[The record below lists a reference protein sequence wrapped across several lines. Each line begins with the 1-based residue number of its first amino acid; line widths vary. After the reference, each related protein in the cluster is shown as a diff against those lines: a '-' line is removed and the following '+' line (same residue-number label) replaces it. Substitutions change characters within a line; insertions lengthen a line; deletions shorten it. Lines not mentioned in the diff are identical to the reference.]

1 MARETRGSVARQGIL
16 LSFVLVMLLS
26 VTSSSVLAQ
35 SPVENQPSSENQ
47 TMYLWGDASL
57 ANGNCLIHFSSDD
70 STDVGYGEVEETE
83 NIDFSC
89 PLDQALLND
98 MYLDPEGS
106 ITLQL
111 GFLIQ
116 SSETSGGDELLL
128 SLQRDAEV
136 LAQQEFTFDTYSNEQ
151 ITWQIQVSENMT
163 FWEQGSTPQLKI
175 QFNKPGPTALECL
188 NPQKALAGCD
198 PKFRLYYSD
207 NTEGMEVEGMFPI
220 INESDPAAIN
230 PNGPG
235 SDDDASAMAVGDG
248 SLPVFLFAG
257 WIFPVVFLVGYVST
271 KQRDRFHL
279 DLDLNEPEEILEGE
293 STSDGDTL
301 VDSYSARVITL
312 SALYVA
318 QGVPW
323 GFITVTM
330 VTFLAAEGADAG
342 DLAFLL
348 TLGTLPWS
356 FKFLWGPVIDRFQI
370 PELGRRRPWILVA
383 QTGMVVLLITMLLVP
398 DLTNNIS
405 LLGGL
410 FFVYNVF
417 TALQDVSTD
426 ALAVDV
432 LQSHEFERV
441 NSYMFTAK
449 SLGGVIG
456 GAGLGTI
463 IGTVGIRGA
472 FLIQI
477 PILLVIM
484 MVPLFMRERPGEKRF
499 PWDEGGAIM
508 AEDEAG
514 LPSVGGTDFGVT
526 PDAVLEDQSHDD
538 ADGARNFGVILGNI
552 KTAFSVRS
560 AQLGIVVSLVIS
572 LAFILIPIL
581 PLLFLQEL
589 GWSQEEFNATKGG
602 IILVVTMLGAMAGGE
617 LGRRFGGKTMLMFA
631 ALGASL
637 TTLTWGMFD
646 SMWSEGWFMMLV
658 WMIHTF
664 LWSIVSICAYS
675 LMMRVTWA
683 EVGGTQFTG
692 YMAMM
697 NLSAII
703 GYQLAPIFAARYDYQ
718 TIFYIA
724 AMLETFVILAALFI
738 DPSETRR
745 TLGQDP
751 LVVE

>member
-1 MARETRGSVARQGIL
+1 MRPVHFVLILVLLTSLTGCLGDGGSSDQMPGTYVVESQLTLIEVEAKSDYYQDGETMSWSVESGPFIDAIEGAGGNVVGVLFALSYGEDESSGGPVCTGGEANQPDIIAGSVTKGEWALSDAGENPGSHDVNLTWYNQSL
-16 LSFVLVMLLS
+16 LSGVIEGVTEGEIEAQLAFGEEALGSYELSLTVEAEAFNGVLCSNNDEGEEVAS
-26 VTSSSVLAQ
+26 VVSLQVLDFTILNEGGEEVSVLA
-35 SPVENQPSSENQ
+35 V
-47 TMYLWGDASL
+47 G
-57 ANGNCLIHFSSDD
+57 DD
-70 STDVGYGEVEETE
+70 SL
-83 NIDFSC
+83 
-89 PLDQALLND
+89 PL
-98 MYLDPEGS
+98 
-106 ITLQL
+106 
-111 GFLIQ
+111 F
-116 SSETSGGDELLL
+116 
-128 SLQRDAEV
+128 
-136 LAQQEFTFDTYSNEQ
+136 
-151 ITWQIQVSENMT
+151 
-163 FWEQGSTPQLKI
+163 
-175 QFNKPGPTALECL
+175 
-188 NPQKALAGCD
+188 
-198 PKFRLYYSD
+198 
-207 NTEGMEVEGMFPI
+207 MF
-220 INESDPAAIN
+220 AA
-230 PNGPG
+230 
-235 SDDDASAMAVGDG
+235 
-248 SLPVFLFAG
+248 
-257 WIFPVVFLVGYVST
+257 WIFSVVFLVGYVST
-271 KQRDRFHL
+271 QQRERFHL
-279 DLDLNEPEEILEGE
+279 DIDFGELDTEVVDGE
-293 STSDGDTL
+293 STSDGETL
-301 VDSYSARVITL
+301 VDSYRARVITL

-342 DLAFLL
+342 DLAYLL

-356 FKFLWGPVIDRFQI
+356 FKFLWGPIIDRFQM
-370 PELGRRRPWILVA
+370 PKFGRRRPWILIA
-383 QTGMVVLLITMLLVP
+383 QTGMVALLVTMLLVP

-405 LLGGL
+405 LLGAL

-449 SLGGVIG
+449 SLGGIIG

-463 IGTVGIRGA
+463 IGIVGIRGA

-477 PILLVIM
+477 PILIVIM

-499 PWDEGGAIM
+499 PWDEG
-508 AEDEAG
+508 
-514 LPSVGGTDFGVT
+514 
-526 PDAVLEDQSHDD
+526 DAVEMADQPEDLDED
-538 ADGARNFGVILGNI
+538 VRGFAVILGNI

-560 AQLGIVVSLVIS
+560 AQLGIAVSLMIS

-617 LGRRFGGKTMLMFA
+617 LGRRFGGKSMLMYA
-631 ALGASL
+631 ALSASL
-637 TTLTWGMFD
+637 TTLAWGTFD
-646 SMWSEGWFMMLV
+646 NMWSEGWFMMLV
-658 WMIHTF
+658 WLVHTF
-664 LWSIVSICAYS
+664 LWAIVSICAYS

-703 GYQLAPIFAARYDYQ
+703 GYQLAPIFAERYNYQ

-724 AMLETFVILAALFI
+724 AVLETFVVLAALFI
-738 DPSETRR
+738 DPEETDR
-745 TLGQDP
+745 TLNTA
-751 LVVE
+751 V

>member
-1 MARETRGSVARQGIL
+1 MNNLEGQQANPSLMRPAHL
-16 LSFVLVMLLS
+16 LLMLV
-26 VTSSSVLAQ
+26 VLAPLTGCLGGADGG
-35 SPVENQPSSENQ
+35 SETTGTYIVESSMTVVEVESKSTYYQ
-47 TMYLWGDASL
+47 DGGTVEWSVDSSAFTDAIEAAGGNVVGVLFSL
-57 ANGNCLIHFSSDD
+57 S
-70 STDVGYGEVEETE
+70 YGE
-83 NIDFSC
+83 D
-89 PLDQALLND
+89 
-98 MYLDPEGS
+98 
-106 ITLQL
+106 
-111 GFLIQ
+111 
-116 SSETSGGDELLL
+116 ETSGGPVCTGGEANAPDTISGGATKGEWTLSESGENPGSHDVNLTWHNASLL
-128 SLQRDAEV
+128 SGVIEGLTKSEIEAQLAFGEEARGAYNLAVTVDADAFNGALCSHNDDGEEV
-136 LAQQEFTFDTYSNEQ
+136 ATVVSLLVLDFTILNEDG
-151 ITWQIQVSENMT
+151 E
-163 FWEQGSTPQLKI
+163 E
-175 QFNKPGPTALECL
+175 
-188 NPQKALAGCD
+188 
-198 PKFRLYYSD
+198 
-207 NTEGMEVEGMFPI
+207 
-220 INESDPAAIN
+220 AAT
-230 PNGPG
+230 
-235 SDDDASAMAVGDG
+235 MAVGDG
-248 SLPVFLFAG
+248 SLPLFLFAG
-257 WIFPVVFLVGYVST
+257 WIFPVVGLIAYVST

-279 DLDLNEPEEILEGE
+279 DLDFSEPDGEVVEGE
-293 STSDGDTL
+293 STSDGETL
-301 VDSYSARVITL
+301 VDSYRARVITL

-342 DLAFLL
+342 DLAYLL

-356 FKFLWGPVIDRFQI
+356 FKFLWGPIIDRFQM
-370 PELGRRRPWILVA
+370 PKLGRRRPWILIA
-383 QTGMVVLLITMLLVP
+383 QTGMIALLVTMLMVP

-405 LLGGL
+405 LLGAL

-432 LQSHEFERV
+432 LQPHEFERV

-449 SLGGVIG
+449 SLGGIVG

-463 IGTVGIRGA
+463 IGIVGIKGA

-477 PILLVIM
+477 PILVLIM

-499 PWDEGGAIM
+499 PWDES
-508 AEDEAG
+508 EDVE
-514 LPSVGGTDFGVT
+514 V
-526 PDAVLEDQSHDD
+526 DD
-538 ADGARNFGVILGNI
+538 KPKENEESRDMFDILNNI
-552 KTAFSVRS
+552 KIAFSVRS
-560 AQLGIVVSLVIS
+560 AQLGVVVSLVIS

-617 LGRRFGGKTMLMFA
+617 LGRRFGGKSMLMFA

-637 TTLTWGMFD
+637 TTLTWGLMD
-646 SMWSEGWFMMLV
+646 SMWGEGWFMMLV
-658 WMIHTF
+658 WIIHTF
-664 LWSIVSICAYS
+664 LWAIVSICAYS

-703 GYQLAPIFAARYDYQ
+703 GYQLAPIFAERYNYQ

-724 AMLETFVILAALFI
+724 AVLETFVILAALFI
-738 DPSETRR
+738 DPEETDRKLNS
-745 TLGQDP
+745 TVSTVQ
-751 LVVE
+751 

>member
-1 MARETRGSVARQGIL
+1 MRPVHLLLMLVVFASVSGCLGGGGGDSESTGTYTVESTITAVELEAKSANYQDGETVEWNVDSSAFSETIEAAGGNVVG
-16 LSFVLVMLLS
+16 VLF
-26 VTSSSVLAQ
+26 
-35 SPVENQPSSENQ
+35 
-47 TMYLWGDASL
+47 SL
-57 ANGNCLIHFSSDD
+57 
-70 STDVGYGEVEETE
+70 TYGE
-83 NIDFSC
+83 D
-89 PLDQALLND
+89 
-98 MYLDPEGS
+98 
-106 ITLQL
+106 
-111 GFLIQ
+111 
-116 SSETSGGDELLL
+116 ETSGGPICTGGEANAPDTITGVATKGEWTLSEADQNPGSHDVNLTWYNASLL
-128 SLQRDAEV
+128 SDVIEGLTKSEIEAQLAFGEEALGTYNVAVTVDAEAFNGALCSNNDEGEEVSTVVSLLV
-136 LAQQEFTFDTYSNEQ
+136 LDFAILNEDG
-151 ITWQIQVSENMT
+151 E
-163 FWEQGSTPQLKI
+163 E
-175 QFNKPGPTALECL
+175 TAGL
-188 NPQKALAGCD
+188 
-198 PKFRLYYSD
+198 
-207 NTEGMEVEGMFPI
+207 
-220 INESDPAAIN
+220 
-230 PNGPG
+230 
-235 SDDDASAMAVGDG
+235 AVGDG

-257 WIFPVVFLVGYVST
+257 WIFPVLFLVGYVST

-279 DLDLNEPEEILEGE
+279 DLDFGEPETEVVEGE
-293 STSDGDTL
+293 STSDGETL
-301 VDSYSARVITL
+301 VDSYRARVITL

-342 DLAFLL
+342 DLAYLL

-356 FKFLWGPVIDRFQI
+356 FKFLWGPIIDRFQI
-370 PELGRRRPWILVA
+370 PELGRRRPWILIA
-383 QTGMVVLLITMLLVP
+383 QTGMVALLITMLMVP
-398 DLTNNIS
+398 DLTDNIS
-405 LLGGL
+405 LLGAL

-463 IGTVGIRGA
+463 IGTVGITGA

-477 PILLVIM
+477 PILVLIM

-499 PWDEGGAIM
+499 PWDE
-508 AEDEAG
+508 AEVVEKEEMPDEEG
-514 LPSVGGTDFGVT
+514 QEVRDF
-526 PDAVLEDQSHDD
+526 A
-538 ADGARNFGVILGNI
+538 VILNNI
-552 KTAFSVRS
+552 RTAFSVRS

-602 IILVVTMLGAMAGGE
+602 IILIVTMFGAMAGGE
-617 LGRRFGGKTMLMFA
+617 LGRRLGGKSMLMFA

-637 TTLTWGMFD
+637 TTLTWGMLD
-646 SMWSEGWFMMLV
+646 SMWGEGWFMMLV
-658 WMIHTF
+658 WIIHTF
-664 LWSIVSICAYS
+664 LWAIVSICAYS

-724 AMLETFVILAALFI
+724 AVLETFVILAALLI
-738 DPSETRR
+738 DPEETDR
-745 TLGQDP
+745 TLNP
-751 LVVE
+751 A

>member
-1 MARETRGSVARQGIL
+1 VG
-16 LSFVLVMLLS
+16 VLF
-26 VTSSSVLAQ
+26 
-35 SPVENQPSSENQ
+35 
-47 TMYLWGDASL
+47 SL
-57 ANGNCLIHFSSDD
+57 
-70 STDVGYGEVEETE
+70 TYGE
-83 NIDFSC
+83 D
-89 PLDQALLND
+89 
-98 MYLDPEGS
+98 
-106 ITLQL
+106 
-111 GFLIQ
+111 
-116 SSETSGGDELLL
+116 ETSGGPLCTGGEANAPDTITGGATKGEWTLSGSGENPGSHDVNLTWHNTSLL
-128 SLQRDAEV
+128 SGVIEGMTKSEIESQLAFGEEALGTYNLAVTVDAEAFNGALCTHNDDGEEVATVVSLLV
-136 LAQQEFTFDTYSNEQ
+136 LDFTVLD
-151 ITWQIQVSENMT
+151 ENG
-163 FWEQGSTPQLKI
+163 E
-175 QFNKPGPTALECL
+175 AL
-188 NPQKALAGCD
+188 
-198 PKFRLYYSD
+198 
-207 NTEGMEVEGMFPI
+207 T
-220 INESDPAAIN
+220 
-230 PNGPG
+230 
-235 SDDDASAMAVGDG
+235 AMAVGDG
-248 SLPVFLFAG
+248 SLPVILFAA
-257 WIFPVVFLVGYVST
+257 WIFPVVFLVGYIAT
-271 KQRDRFHL
+271 RQRDRFHL
-279 DLDLNEPEEILEGE
+279 DLDFSEPETEVIEGE
-293 STSDGDTL
+293 STSDGETL
-301 VDSYSARVITL
+301 VDSYRARVITL

-342 DLAFLL
+342 DLAYLL

-356 FKFLWGPVIDRFQI
+356 FKFLWGPIIDRFQI
-370 PELGRRRPWILVA
+370 PELGRRRPWILIA
-383 QTGMVVLLITMLLVP
+383 QTGMVALLVTMLMVP

-405 LLGGL
+405 LLGAL

-449 SLGGVIG
+449 SLGGIIG

-463 IGTVGIRGA
+463 IGVVGIRGA

-477 PILLVIM
+477 PILVAIM

-499 PWDEGGAIM
+499 PWDNVASSGNTTPLSNLT
-508 AEDEAG
+508 AEEDKEE
-514 LPSVGGTDFGVT
+514 VRDF
-526 PDAVLEDQSHDD
+526 A
-538 ADGARNFGVILGNI
+538 VILSNI

-589 GWSQEEFNATKGG
+589 GWTQEEFNATKGG

-617 LGRRFGGKTMLMFA
+617 LGRRFGGKSMLMFA
-631 ALGASL
+631 ALSASL
-637 TTLTWGMFD
+637 TTLTWGMLD
-646 SMWSEGWFMMLV
+646 SMWGEGWFMMLV
-658 WMIHTF
+658 WIIHTF
-664 LWSIVSICAYS
+664 LWAIVSICAYS

-724 AMLETFVILAALFI
+724 AVLETFVILAALFI
-738 DPSETRR
+738 DPEETDR
-745 TLGQDP
+745 TLNTVD
-751 LVVE
+751 

>member
-1 MARETRGSVARQGIL
+1 MDPQIMRPVH
-16 LSFVLVMLLS
+16 FVLILVLL
-26 VTSSSVLAQ
+26 TSLSGCL
-35 SPVENQPSSENQ
+35 
-47 TMYLWGDASL
+47 GD
-57 ANGNCLIHFSSDD
+57 GGSSDQMPGTYVVESQLTLIEIEAKSD
-70 STDVGYGEVEETE
+70 YYQDGETMLWSV
-83 NIDFSC
+83 
-89 PLDQALLND
+89 
-98 MYLDPEGS
+98 
-106 ITLQL
+106 
-111 GFLIQ
+111 
-116 SSETSGGDELLL
+116 
-128 SLQRDAEV
+128 
-136 LAQQEFTFDTYSNEQ
+136 
-151 ITWQIQVSENMT
+151 
-163 FWEQGSTPQLKI
+163 
-175 QFNKPGPTALECL
+175 
-188 NPQKALAGCD
+188 
-198 PKFRLYYSD
+198 
-207 NTEGMEVEGMFPI
+207 
-220 INESDPAAIN
+220 ESDPFIDAIEGAGGN
-230 PNGPG
+230 VVGVLFSLSYGEDESSGGPVCTGGEANQPDTIAGSVTKGEWALSDAGENPG
-235 SDDDASAMAVGDG
+235 SHDVNLTWYNQSLLSGVIEGVTESEIEAQLAFGEEALGSYELSLNVDVEAFNGVFCSNNDEGEEVASVVSLQVLDFTILNEDGEEASELAVGAD
-248 SLPVFLFAG
+248 SLPLFMFAA
-257 WIFPVVFLVGYVST
+257 WIFLMVFLVGYVST
-271 KQRDRFHL
+271 QQRERFHL
-279 DLDLNEPEEILEGE
+279 DIDFSELDTEVVDGE
-293 STSDGDTL
+293 STSDGETL
-301 VDSYSARVITL
+301 VDSYRARVITL

-342 DLAFLL
+342 DLAYLL

-356 FKFLWGPVIDRFQI
+356 FKFLWGPIIDRFQI
-370 PELGRRRPWILVA
+370 PEFGRRRPWILIA
-383 QTGMVVLLITMLLVP
+383 QTGMVALLVIMLLVP

-405 LLGGL
+405 LLGAL

-449 SLGGVIG
+449 SLGGIIG

-463 IGTVGIRGA
+463 IGIVGIRGA

-477 PILLVIM
+477 PILIVIM

-499 PWDEGGAIM
+499 PWDEG
-508 AEDEAG
+508 
-514 LPSVGGTDFGVT
+514 
-526 PDAVLEDQSHDD
+526 DAVEMDDEPEDLDENVRGF
-538 ADGARNFGVILGNI
+538 AVIWGNI

-560 AQLGIVVSLVIS
+560 AQLGIAVSLMIS

-617 LGRRFGGKTMLMFA
+617 LGRRFGGKSMLMYA
-631 ALGASL
+631 ALSASL
-637 TTLTWGMFD
+637 TTLAWGTFD
-646 SMWSEGWFMMLV
+646 NMWSEGWFMMVV
-658 WMIHTF
+658 WLIHTF
-664 LWSIVSICAYS
+664 LWAIVSICAYS

-703 GYQLAPIFAARYDYQ
+703 GYQLAPIFAERYNYQ

-724 AMLETFVILAALFI
+724 AVLETFVVLAALFI
-738 DPSETRR
+738 DPEETDR
-745 TLGQDP
+745 TLNTA
-751 LVVE
+751 V

>member
-1 MARETRGSVARQGIL
+1 MRPVHLLLMLVVFASVSGCLGGGGGGSESTGTYTVESTITIVELEAKSANYQDGETVEWNVDSSGFSETIEAAGGNVVGVL
-16 LSFVLVMLLS
+16 LSL
-26 VTSSSVLAQ
+26 T
-35 SPVENQPSSENQ
+35 
-47 TMYLWGDASL
+47 
-57 ANGNCLIHFSSDD
+57 
-70 STDVGYGEVEETE
+70 YGE
-83 NIDFSC
+83 D
-89 PLDQALLND
+89 
-98 MYLDPEGS
+98 
-106 ITLQL
+106 
-111 GFLIQ
+111 
-116 SSETSGGDELLL
+116 ETSGGPLCTGGEANAPDTITGVATKGEWTLSESDQNPGSHDVNLTWYNASLL
-128 SLQRDAEV
+128 SGVIEGLTESEIEAQLAFGEEALGTYDLAVTVDAEAFNGALCSNNDEGEEVSTVVSLLV
-136 LAQQEFTFDTYSNEQ
+136 LDFAILNEDG
-151 ITWQIQVSENMT
+151 E
-163 FWEQGSTPQLKI
+163 EAA
-175 QFNKPGPTALECL
+175 AL
-188 NPQKALAGCD
+188 
-198 PKFRLYYSD
+198 
-207 NTEGMEVEGMFPI
+207 
-220 INESDPAAIN
+220 
-230 PNGPG
+230 
-235 SDDDASAMAVGDG
+235 AVGDG

-257 WIFPVVFLVGYVST
+257 WIFPVLFLVGYVST

-279 DLDLNEPEEILEGE
+279 DLDFGEPETEVVEGE
-293 STSDGDTL
+293 STSDGETL
-301 VDSYSARVITL
+301 VDSYRARVITL

-342 DLAFLL
+342 DLAYLL

-356 FKFLWGPVIDRFQI
+356 FKFLWGPIIDRFQI
-370 PELGRRRPWILVA
+370 PELGRRRPWILIA
-383 QTGMVVLLITMLLVP
+383 QTGMVALLITMLMVP
-398 DLTNNIS
+398 DLTDNIS
-405 LLGGL
+405 LLGAL

-463 IGTVGIRGA
+463 IGTVGIKGA

-477 PILLVIM
+477 PILVIIM

-499 PWDEGGAIM
+499 PWDE
-508 AEDEAG
+508 AEVVEKEDKPDEEG
-514 LPSVGGTDFGVT
+514 QEVRDF
-526 PDAVLEDQSHDD
+526 A
-538 ADGARNFGVILGNI
+538 VILSNI
-552 KTAFSVRS
+552 RTAFSVRS

-602 IILVVTMLGAMAGGE
+602 IILIVTMLGAMAGGE
-617 LGRRFGGKTMLMFA
+617 LGRRFGGKSMLMFA

-637 TTLTWGMFD
+637 TTLTWGMLD
-646 SMWSEGWFMMLV
+646 SMWGEGWFMMLV
-658 WMIHTF
+658 WIIHTF
-664 LWSIVSICAYS
+664 LWAIVSICAYS

-703 GYQLAPIFAARYDYQ
+703 GYQLAPIFAAQYDYQ

-724 AMLETFVILAALFI
+724 AVLETFVILAALLI
-738 DPSETRR
+738 DPEETDR
-745 TLGQDP
+745 TLNATT
-751 LVVE
+751 

>member
-1 MARETRGSVARQGIL
+1 MNNLEGQQANPSLMRPTHL
-16 LSFVLVMLLS
+16 LLMLV
-26 VTSSSVLAQ
+26 VLAPLTGCLGGVDGG
-35 SPVENQPSSENQ
+35 SETTGTYIVESSMTVVEVEAKSAYYQ
-47 TMYLWGDASL
+47 DGGTVEWSVDSSAFTDAIEAAGGNVVGVLFSL
-57 ANGNCLIHFSSDD
+57 S
-70 STDVGYGEVEETE
+70 YGE
-83 NIDFSC
+83 D
-89 PLDQALLND
+89 
-98 MYLDPEGS
+98 
-106 ITLQL
+106 
-111 GFLIQ
+111 
-116 SSETSGGDELLL
+116 ETSGGPVCTGGEANAPDTISGGATKGEWTLSESGENPGSHDVNLTWHNASLL
-128 SLQRDAEV
+128 SGVIEGLTKSEIEAQLAFGEEARGAYNLAVTVDADAFNGALCSHNDDGEEV
-136 LAQQEFTFDTYSNEQ
+136 ATVVSLFVLDFTILNEDG
-151 ITWQIQVSENMT
+151 E
-163 FWEQGSTPQLKI
+163 E
-175 QFNKPGPTALECL
+175 
-188 NPQKALAGCD
+188 
-198 PKFRLYYSD
+198 
-207 NTEGMEVEGMFPI
+207 
-220 INESDPAAIN
+220 AAT
-230 PNGPG
+230 
-235 SDDDASAMAVGDG
+235 MAVGDG
-248 SLPVFLFAG
+248 SLPLFLFAA
-257 WIFPVVFLVGYVST
+257 WIFPVVGLIAYVST

-279 DLDLNEPEEILEGE
+279 DLDFSEPDGEVVEGE
-293 STSDGDTL
+293 STSDGETL
-301 VDSYSARVITL
+301 VDSYRARVITL

-342 DLAFLL
+342 DLAYLL

-356 FKFLWGPVIDRFQI
+356 FKFLWGPIIDRFQM
-370 PELGRRRPWILVA
+370 PKLGRRRPWILIA
-383 QTGMVVLLITMLLVP
+383 QTGMIALLVTMLMVP

-405 LLGGL
+405 LLGAL

-432 LQSHEFERV
+432 LQPHEFERV

-449 SLGGVIG
+449 SLGGIVG

-463 IGTVGIRGA
+463 IGIVGIKGA

-477 PILLVIM
+477 PILVLIM

-499 PWDEGGAIM
+499 PWDES
-508 AEDEAG
+508 EDVE
-514 LPSVGGTDFGVT
+514 V
-526 PDAVLEDQSHDD
+526 DD
-538 ADGARNFGVILGNI
+538 KPKENEESRDMFDILNNI
-552 KTAFSVRS
+552 KIAFSVRS
-560 AQLGIVVSLVIS
+560 AQLGVVVSLVIS

-617 LGRRFGGKTMLMFA
+617 LGRRFGGKSMLMFA

-637 TTLTWGMFD
+637 TTLTWGLMD
-646 SMWSEGWFMMLV
+646 SMWGEGWFMMLV
-658 WMIHTF
+658 WIIHTF
-664 LWSIVSICAYS
+664 LWAIVSICAYS

-703 GYQLAPIFAARYDYQ
+703 GYQLAPIFAERYNYQ

-724 AMLETFVILAALFI
+724 AVLETFVILAALFI
-738 DPSETRR
+738 DPEETDRKLNP
-745 TLGQDP
+745 TVSTVQ
-751 LVVE
+751 

>member
-1 MARETRGSVARQGIL
+1 MRPVHFVLMLVVLTSLSGCLGGEASSSEATGTYVVESTMTPIEVEAKSAYYEDGQAVNWMVESGTVADAIEAAGGNVVGVLFSLSYGEDESSGGPVCTGGEADAPDTITGTSTKGEWSLSASGENPGSHDVNLTWHNQSL
-16 LSFVLVMLLS
+16 LSGVIEGLTKGDIESQLAFGEDALGTYDLS
-26 VTSSSVLAQ
+26 VTVNAEAFSGALCSNNDGGEEVATVVSLLVLDFTILN
-35 SPVENQPSSENQ
+35 EDGEE
-47 TMYLWGDASL
+47 AS
-57 ANGNCLIHFSSDD
+57 
-70 STDVGYGEVEETE
+70 
-83 NIDFSC
+83 
-89 PLDQALLND
+89 
-98 MYLDPEGS
+98 
-106 ITLQL
+106 
-111 GFLIQ
+111 
-116 SSETSGGDELLL
+116 
-128 SLQRDAEV
+128 
-136 LAQQEFTFDTYSNEQ
+136 
-151 ITWQIQVSENMT
+151 
-163 FWEQGSTPQLKI
+163 
-175 QFNKPGPTALECL
+175 
-188 NPQKALAGCD
+188 ALA
-198 PKFRLYYSD
+198 
-207 NTEGMEVEGMFPI
+207 V
-220 INESDPAAIN
+220 
-230 PNGPG
+230 G
-235 SDDDASAMAVGDG
+235 SG
-248 SLPVFLFAG
+248 SLPLFVFAA
-257 WIFPVVFLVGYVST
+257 WIFPVVGLIGYVST

-279 DLDLNEPEEILEGE
+279 DLDFGEPETEAAEGE
-293 STSDGDTL
+293 STSDGETL
-301 VDSYSARVITL
+301 VDSYRARVITL

-342 DLAFLL
+342 DLAYLL

-356 FKFLWGPVIDRFQI
+356 FKFLWGPIIDRFQL
-370 PELGRRRPWILVA
+370 PNLGRRRPWILIA
-383 QTGMVVLLITMLLVP
+383 QTGMIALLVTMLLIP

-463 IGTVGIRGA
+463 IGIVGIRGA

-477 PILLVIM
+477 PILVVIM

-499 PWDEGGAIM
+499 PWDEGEAVEV
-508 AEDEAG
+508 AEDSEMNDEE
-514 LPSVGGTDFGVT
+514 VRDFAT
-526 PDAVLEDQSHDD
+526 
-538 ADGARNFGVILGNI
+538 ILGNI
-552 KTAFSVRS
+552 RTAFSVRS
-560 AQLGIVVSLVIS
+560 AQLGIAVSLVIS

-617 LGRRFGGKTMLMFA
+617 LGRRFGGKSMLMYA
-631 ALGASL
+631 ALSASL
-637 TTLTWGMFD
+637 TTLVWGTFD
-646 SMWSEGWFMMLV
+646 NLWSEGWFMMLV
-658 WMIHTF
+658 WIVHTF
-664 LWSIVSICAYS
+664 LWAIVSICAYS

-703 GYQLAPIFAARYDYQ
+703 GYQLAPIFAERYNYQ

-724 AMLETFVILAALFI
+724 AVLETFVVLAALFI
-738 DPSETRR
+738 DPEETDR
-745 TLGQDP
+745 TLNGS
-751 LVVE
+751 V

>member
-1 MARETRGSVARQGIL
+1 MNNLEGEQGNPSSMRPVHL
-16 LSFVLVMLLS
+16 LLMLV
-26 VTSSSVLAQ
+26 VLA
-35 SPVENQPSSENQ
+35 SVSGCLGGGE
-47 TMYLWGDASL
+47 GDAESTGSYTVESSMTSIELEAKSADYQDEATVEWSVDSSAFSEAIDAAGGNVVGVLFSL
-57 ANGNCLIHFSSDD
+57 
-70 STDVGYGEVEETE
+70 TYGE
-83 NIDFSC
+83 D
-89 PLDQALLND
+89 
-98 MYLDPEGS
+98 
-106 ITLQL
+106 
-111 GFLIQ
+111 
-116 SSETSGGDELLL
+116 ETSGGPLCTGGEANAPDTITGGATKGEWTLSGSGENPGSHDVNLTWHNASLL
-128 SLQRDAEV
+128 SGVIEGMTKSEIESQLAFGEEALGAYNLAVTVDAEAFDGALCSHNDDGEEVATVVSLLV
-136 LAQQEFTFDTYSNEQ
+136 LDFTVLDEDG
-151 ITWQIQVSENMT
+151 E
-163 FWEQGSTPQLKI
+163 
-175 QFNKPGPTALECL
+175 AL
-188 NPQKALAGCD
+188 
-198 PKFRLYYSD
+198 
-207 NTEGMEVEGMFPI
+207 TT
-220 INESDPAAIN
+220 
-230 PNGPG
+230 
-235 SDDDASAMAVGDG
+235 MAVGDG
-248 SLPVFLFAG
+248 SLPLVLFVG
-257 WIFPVVFLVGYVST
+257 WIFPVVFLVGYIST
-271 KQRDRFHL
+271 RQRERFHL
-279 DLDLNEPEEILEGE
+279 DLDFSEPETEVVEGE
-293 STSDGDTL
+293 STSDGETL
-301 VDSYSARVITL
+301 VDSYRARVITL

-342 DLAFLL
+342 DLAYLL

-356 FKFLWGPVIDRFQI
+356 FKFLWGPIIDRFQI
-370 PELGRRRPWILVA
+370 PELGRRRPWILIA
-383 QTGMVVLLITMLLVP
+383 QTGMVALLVTMLMVP

-405 LLGGL
+405 LLGAL

-449 SLGGVIG
+449 SLGGIIG

-463 IGTVGIRGA
+463 IGVVGIRGA

-477 PILLVIM
+477 PILVAIM

-499 PWDEGGAIM
+499 PWDDTVAATKVDK
-508 AEDEAG
+508 AEE
-514 LPSVGGTDFGVT
+514 SQEQRDFK
-526 PDAVLEDQSHDD
+526 
-538 ADGARNFGVILGNI
+538 VILSNI
-552 KTAFSVRS
+552 RTAFSVRS

-617 LGRRFGGKTMLMFA
+617 LGRRFGGKSMLMFA
-631 ALGASL
+631 ALSASL
-637 TTLTWGMFD
+637 TTLVWGTFD
-646 SMWSEGWFMMLV
+646 NLWSEGWFMMLV
-658 WMIHTF
+658 WIVHTF
-664 LWSIVSICAYS
+664 LWAIVSICAYS

-703 GYQLAPIFAARYDYQ
+703 GYQLAPIFAERYNYQ

-724 AMLETFVILAALFI
+724 AVLETFVVLAALFI
-738 DPSETRR
+738 DPEETDR
-745 TLGQDP
+745 TLNP
-751 LVVE
+751 LA

>member
-1 MARETRGSVARQGIL
+1 MTTVELEAKSANYLDGETVEWNIDSSGFSETIETAGGNVVG
-16 LSFVLVMLLS
+16 VLF
-26 VTSSSVLAQ
+26 
-35 SPVENQPSSENQ
+35 
-47 TMYLWGDASL
+47 SL
-57 ANGNCLIHFSSDD
+57 
-70 STDVGYGEVEETE
+70 TYGE
-83 NIDFSC
+83 D
-89 PLDQALLND
+89 
-98 MYLDPEGS
+98 
-106 ITLQL
+106 
-111 GFLIQ
+111 
-116 SSETSGGDELLL
+116 ETSGGPVCTGGEANAPDTITGVATKGEWTLSGADQNPGSHDVNLTWYNASLL
-128 SLQRDAEV
+128 SGVIEGLTKSEIEAQLAFGEEALGTYDLAVTVDAEAFNGALCSNNDDGEEVATVVSLLV
-136 LAQQEFTFDTYSNEQ
+136 LDFAILNEDGEEA
-151 ITWQIQVSENMT
+151 V
-163 FWEQGSTPQLKI
+163 
-175 QFNKPGPTALECL
+175 AL
-188 NPQKALAGCD
+188 
-198 PKFRLYYSD
+198 
-207 NTEGMEVEGMFPI
+207 
-220 INESDPAAIN
+220 
-230 PNGPG
+230 
-235 SDDDASAMAVGDG
+235 AVGDG

-257 WIFPVVFLVGYVST
+257 WIFPVLFLVGYVST

-279 DLDLNEPEEILEGE
+279 DLDLSEPEEVFEE
-293 STSDGDTL
+293 KASSSDGETL
-301 VDSYSARVITL
+301 VDSYRARVITL

-342 DLAFLL
+342 DLAYLL

-356 FKFLWGPVIDRFQI
+356 FKFLWGPIIDRFQI
-370 PELGRRRPWILVA
+370 PELGRRRPWILIA
-383 QTGMVVLLITMLLVP
+383 QTGMVALLITMLMVP
-398 DLTNNIS
+398 DLTDNIS
-405 LLGGL
+405 LLGAL

-449 SLGGVIG
+449 SLGGIIG

-463 IGTVGIRGA
+463 IGTVGIKGA

-477 PILLVIM
+477 PILVLIM
-484 MVPLFMRERPGEKRF
+484 LVPLFMRERPGEKRF
-499 PWDEGGAIM
+499 PWDDGEVVEKEDKPDEEGQ
-508 AEDEAG
+508 E
-514 LPSVGGTDFGVT
+514 VRDF
-526 PDAVLEDQSHDD
+526 A
-538 ADGARNFGVILGNI
+538 VILSNI
-552 KTAFSVRS
+552 RTAFSVRS

-617 LGRRFGGKTMLMFA
+617 LGRRFGGKSMLMFA

-637 TTLTWGMFD
+637 TTLTWGMLD
-646 SMWSEGWFMMLV
+646 SMWGEGWFMMLV
-658 WMIHTF
+658 WIIHTF
-664 LWSIVSICAYS
+664 LWAIVSICAYS

-703 GYQLAPIFAARYDYQ
+703 GYQLAPIFAERYNYQ
-718 TIFYIA
+718 TLFYIA
-724 AMLETFVILAALFI
+724 AVLETFVILAALLI
-738 DPSETRR
+738 DPEETDR
-745 TLGQDP
+745 TLNAASARRDYA
-751 LVVE
+751 EA

>member
-1 MARETRGSVARQGIL
+1 MRPVHLLLMLVVFASVSGCLGGGGGGSESTGTYTVESTLTTVELEAKSANYQDGETVEWNVDSSGFSETIEAAGGNVVGVL
-16 LSFVLVMLLS
+16 LSL
-26 VTSSSVLAQ
+26 T
-35 SPVENQPSSENQ
+35 
-47 TMYLWGDASL
+47 
-57 ANGNCLIHFSSDD
+57 
-70 STDVGYGEVEETE
+70 YGE
-83 NIDFSC
+83 D
-89 PLDQALLND
+89 
-98 MYLDPEGS
+98 
-106 ITLQL
+106 
-111 GFLIQ
+111 
-116 SSETSGGDELLL
+116 ETSGGPLCTGGEANAPDTITGVATKGEWTLSESDQNPGSHDVNLTWYNASLL
-128 SLQRDAEV
+128 SGVIEGLTESEIEAQLAFGEDALGTYDLAVTVDAEAFNGALCSNNDEGEEVSTVVSLLV
-136 LAQQEFTFDTYSNEQ
+136 LDFAILNEDG
-151 ITWQIQVSENMT
+151 E
-163 FWEQGSTPQLKI
+163 EAA
-175 QFNKPGPTALECL
+175 AL
-188 NPQKALAGCD
+188 
-198 PKFRLYYSD
+198 
-207 NTEGMEVEGMFPI
+207 
-220 INESDPAAIN
+220 
-230 PNGPG
+230 
-235 SDDDASAMAVGDG
+235 AVGDG

-257 WIFPVVFLVGYVST
+257 WIFPVLFLVGYVST

-279 DLDLNEPEEILEGE
+279 DLDFGEPETEVVEGE
-293 STSDGDTL
+293 STSDGETL
-301 VDSYSARVITL
+301 VDSYRARVITL

-342 DLAFLL
+342 DLAYLL

-356 FKFLWGPVIDRFQI
+356 FKFLWGPIIDRFQI
-370 PELGRRRPWILVA
+370 PELGRRRPWILIA
-383 QTGMVVLLITMLLVP
+383 QTGMVALLITMLMVP
-398 DLTNNIS
+398 DLTDNIS
-405 LLGGL
+405 LLGAL

-463 IGTVGIRGA
+463 IGTVGIKGA

-477 PILLVIM
+477 PILVIIM

-499 PWDEGGAIM
+499 PWDE
-508 AEDEAG
+508 AEVVEKEDKPDEE
-514 LPSVGGTDFGVT
+514 SQEVRDF
-526 PDAVLEDQSHDD
+526 A
-538 ADGARNFGVILGNI
+538 VILSNI
-552 KTAFSVRS
+552 RTAFSVRS

-602 IILVVTMLGAMAGGE
+602 IILIVTMLGAMAGGE
-617 LGRRFGGKTMLMFA
+617 LGRRFGGKSMLMFA

-637 TTLTWGMFD
+637 TTLTWGMLD
-646 SMWSEGWFMMLV
+646 SMWGEGWFMMLV
-658 WMIHTF
+658 WIIHTF
-664 LWSIVSICAYS
+664 LWAIVSICAYS

-703 GYQLAPIFAARYDYQ
+703 GYQLAPIFAAQYDYQ

-724 AMLETFVILAALFI
+724 AVLETFVILAALLI
-738 DPSETRR
+738 DPEETDR
-745 TLGQDP
+745 TLNQI
-751 LVVE
+751 V

>member
-1 MARETRGSVARQGIL
+1 
-16 LSFVLVMLLS
+16 
-26 VTSSSVLAQ
+26 
-35 SPVENQPSSENQ
+35 
-47 TMYLWGDASL
+47 
-57 ANGNCLIHFSSDD
+57 
-70 STDVGYGEVEETE
+70 
-83 NIDFSC
+83 
-89 PLDQALLND
+89 
-98 MYLDPEGS
+98 
-106 ITLQL
+106 
-111 GFLIQ
+111 
-116 SSETSGGDELLL
+116 
-128 SLQRDAEV
+128 
-136 LAQQEFTFDTYSNEQ
+136 
-151 ITWQIQVSENMT
+151 
-163 FWEQGSTPQLKI
+163 
-175 QFNKPGPTALECL
+175 
-188 NPQKALAGCD
+188 
-198 PKFRLYYSD
+198 
-207 NTEGMEVEGMFPI
+207 MF
-220 INESDPAAIN
+220 AA
-230 PNGPG
+230 
-235 SDDDASAMAVGDG
+235 
-248 SLPVFLFAG
+248 
-257 WIFPVVFLVGYVST
+257 WIFPVVFLVGYISVN
-271 KQRDRFHL
+271 QRERFHL
-279 DLDLNEPEEILEGE
+279 DVDFAPPEETLSADGQPGD
-293 STSDGDTL
+293 STSDGETL
-301 VDSYSARVITL
+301 VDSYRARVLTL

-342 DLAFLL
+342 DLAYLL

-356 FKFLWGPVIDRFQI
+356 FKFLWGPVIDRFQK
-370 PELGRRRPWILVA
+370 PEFGRRRPWILIA
-383 QTGMVVLLITMLLVP
+383 QTGMVALLVTMLLVP

-405 LLGGL
+405 LLGAL

-463 IGTVGIRGA
+463 IGIVGIRGA

-477 PILLVIM
+477 PILVVIM
-484 MVPLFMRERPGEKRF
+484 LVPLFMRERPGEKRF
-499 PWDEGGAIM
+499 PWDEGEAVESGG
-508 AEDEAG
+508 ESSDETEEARDF
-514 LPSVGGTDFGVT
+514 SVIF
-526 PDAVLEDQSHDD
+526 A
-538 ADGARNFGVILGNI
+538 NI

-560 AQLGIVVSLVIS
+560 AQLGVAVSLVIS

-617 LGRRFGGKTMLMFA
+617 LGRRFGGKSALMFA
-631 ALGASL
+631 ALTASL
-637 TTLTWGMFD
+637 TTLVWGTFD
-646 SMWSEGWFMMLV
+646 SLWGEGWFMMLV
-658 WMIHTF
+658 WIVHTF
-664 LWSIVSICAYS
+664 LWAIVSICAYS

-703 GYQLAPIFAARYDYQ
+703 GYQLAPIFAERYNYQ

-724 AMLETFVILAALFI
+724 AVLETFVVLAALFI
-738 DPSETRR
+738 DPEETDRM
-745 TLGQDP
+745 LS
-751 LVVE
+751 VEAGKERSAVELSA

>member
-1 MARETRGSVARQGIL
+1 MDPQTMRPVYFVLMLVLLTSLSGCLGDGDSSDQVPGTYVVESQLTLIEIEAKSDYYQDDETMLWSVESGPFIDAIEDAGGNVVGVLFSLSYGEDESSGGPVCTGGEANQPDTITGSVTKGEWVLSDPGENPGSHDVNLTWYNQSL
-16 LSFVLVMLLS
+16 LSGVIEGVTKSEIEAQLAFGEEALGRYELSLTVDAEAFNGVLCSNNDDGEEVATVVSLL
-26 VTSSSVLAQ
+26 VLDFTVLNEDGEGESVLA
-35 SPVENQPSSENQ
+35 V
-47 TMYLWGDASL
+47 G
-57 ANGNCLIHFSSDD
+57 DD
-70 STDVGYGEVEETE
+70 SL
-83 NIDFSC
+83 
-89 PLDQALLND
+89 PL
-98 MYLDPEGS
+98 
-106 ITLQL
+106 
-111 GFLIQ
+111 F
-116 SSETSGGDELLL
+116 
-128 SLQRDAEV
+128 
-136 LAQQEFTFDTYSNEQ
+136 
-151 ITWQIQVSENMT
+151 
-163 FWEQGSTPQLKI
+163 
-175 QFNKPGPTALECL
+175 
-188 NPQKALAGCD
+188 
-198 PKFRLYYSD
+198 
-207 NTEGMEVEGMFPI
+207 MF
-220 INESDPAAIN
+220 AA
-230 PNGPG
+230 
-235 SDDDASAMAVGDG
+235 
-248 SLPVFLFAG
+248 

-271 KQRDRFHL
+271 QQRERFHL
-279 DLDLNEPEEILEGE
+279 DLNFGEPETEVVEGE
-293 STSDGDTL
+293 STSDGETL
-301 VDSYSARVITL
+301 VDSYRARVITL

-342 DLAFLL
+342 DLAYLL

-356 FKFLWGPVIDRFQI
+356 FKFLWGPIIDRFQM
-370 PELGRRRPWILVA
+370 PNLGRRRPWILIA
-383 QTGMVVLLITMLLVP
+383 QTGMVALLVTMLLVP
-398 DLTNNIS
+398 NLTDNIS
-405 LLGGL
+405 LLGAL

-449 SLGGVIG
+449 SLGGIIG

-463 IGTVGIRGA
+463 IGIVGIRGA

-477 PILLVIM
+477 PILIVIM

-499 PWDEGGAIM
+499 PWDKN
-508 AEDEAG
+508 
-514 LPSVGGTDFGVT
+514 
-526 PDAVLEDQSHDD
+526 DAVEM
-538 ADGARNFGVILGNI
+538 ADKSDEWDEGVRGFAVILGNI

-560 AQLGIVVSLVIS
+560 AQLGIAVSLMIS

-617 LGRRFGGKTMLMFA
+617 LGRRFGGKSMLMYA
-631 ALGASL
+631 ALSASL
-637 TTLTWGMFD
+637 TTLAWGTFD
-646 SMWSEGWFMMLV
+646 NMWSEGWFMMLV
-658 WMIHTF
+658 WLVHTF

-703 GYQLAPIFAARYDYQ
+703 GYQLAPIFAERYNYQ

-724 AMLETFVILAALFI
+724 AVLETFVVLAALFI
-738 DPSETRR
+738 DPEETDR
-745 TLGQDP
+745 TLKTA
-751 LVVE
+751 V